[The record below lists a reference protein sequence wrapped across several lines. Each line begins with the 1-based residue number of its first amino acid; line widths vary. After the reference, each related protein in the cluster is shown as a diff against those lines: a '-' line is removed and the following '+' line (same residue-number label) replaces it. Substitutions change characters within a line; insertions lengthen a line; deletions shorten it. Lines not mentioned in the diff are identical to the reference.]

1 MVEFVL
7 VLPIIGDH
15 LTSWNFSGSGP
26 RTRQEVPYADFHPG
40 RFRCNRRL
48 IKMDLYYAEYRIE
61 SSDLRKSPERNVIEA
76 EREGK
81 SLPIQPTYGSDS
93 LIQLFHKRMILNSRH
108 VEVNYAGN
116 SGLCESH
123 RRNMLG
129 IPRMVNSQCTIR
141 LPGLLSI
148 SLIRFIVYSG
158 PWMRWP

>member
-1 MVEFVL
+1 MVEFIL
-7 VLPIIGDH
+7 VLPIIGDR
-15 LTSWNFSGSGP
+15 LTSWNFSGFGL

-40 RFRCNRRL
+40 RFRCYTWL
-48 IKMDLYYAEYRIE
+48 MKMDLFFAEYRIE
-61 SSDLRKSPERNVIEA
+61 SSDLRRSPERNVMEA

-81 SLPIQPTYGSDS
+81 SLPIQPTYGSDP

-116 SGLCESH
+116 SGLCEHH

-141 LPGLLSI
+141 LPGLL
-148 SLIRFIVYSG
+148 
-158 PWMRWP
+158 

>member
-1 MVEFVL
+1 MVEFIL
-7 VLPIIGDH
+7 VLPIIGDR
-15 LTSWNFSGSGP
+15 LTFWNFSGFDL

-40 RFRCNRRL
+40 RFRCYTWL
-48 IKMDLYYAEYRIE
+48 MKMDLFFAEYRIE
-61 SSDLRKSPERNVIEA
+61 SSDMRRYPERNVIEA

-116 SGLCESH
+116 SGLCERH

-129 IPRMVNSQCTIR
+129 IPRMVNGNAPFGYRGYYQH
-141 LPGLLSI
+141 L
-148 SLIRFIVYSG
+148 
-158 PWMRWP
+158 